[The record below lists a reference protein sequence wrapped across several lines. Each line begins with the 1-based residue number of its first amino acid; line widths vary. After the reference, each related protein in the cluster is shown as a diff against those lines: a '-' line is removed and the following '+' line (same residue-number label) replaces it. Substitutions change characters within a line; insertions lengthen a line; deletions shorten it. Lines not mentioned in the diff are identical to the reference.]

1 MSYSL
6 SMQQDR
12 PDTGHLQV
20 NVSSPI
26 GSRAIAGATIQI
38 TDSNQPDQ
46 VIEEV
51 TTDVNGQSEEIDLPA
66 PPLEYSMEPE
76 ANQPYSV
83 FNLRVIA
90 PGYETVEISGA
101 EILSGQTAL
110 QNISLMPM
118 DDALGETAELFV
130 IPPHTLYGDYPPK
143 IEEDEV
149 KDTDQTGEIVL
160 SRVVIPEYVVVHD
173 GPPSDSSA
181 KDYYVKYKDYIK
193 NVASSEI
200 YATWPEATLYAN
212 ILAIQSIT
220 LNRVYTEWY
229 RNRGYNFTIT
239 TSTAYDQK
247 WIAGRN
253 IYESISQ
260 AVDTIF
266 SNYLSRPN
274 IKQPLFTQYCD
285 GKRVSCPKW
294 MRQWESK
301 TLGDRGYSAIEIL
314 RYFYGDTI
322 YINSSEEISGIPSS
336 WPGYDLTIG
345 SSGDKVRQLQNQL
358 NVISKGYPLIPK
370 ITADGVYGQK
380 TADSVRTFQ
389 KVFKMPQTG
398 VVDFPTWYRIS
409 DIFVGVSR
417 IAELS

>member
-1 MSYSL
+1 MPNSL

-12 PDTGHLQV
+12 PDIGRLQV

-46 VIEEV
+46 IITEA
-51 TTDVNGQSEEIDLPA
+51 TTDVNGQSQEIDLPA

-90 PGYETVEISGA
+90 PGYETVQISGA

-143 IEEDEV
+143 IAEEEV
-149 KDTDQTGEIVL
+149 KDIDQTGEIVL

-173 GPPSDSSA
+173 GPPSDASA
-181 KDYYVKYKDYIK
+181 QDYYVKYKDYIK

-220 LNRVYTEWY
+220 LNRVYTEW
-229 RNRGYNFTIT
+229 
-239 TSTAYDQK
+239 
-247 WIAGRN
+247 
-253 IYESISQ
+253 
-260 AVDTIF
+260 
-266 SNYLSRPN
+266 
-274 IKQPLFTQYCD
+274 
-285 GKRVSCPKW
+285 
-294 MRQWESK
+294 
-301 TLGDRGYSAIEIL
+301 
-314 RYFYGDTI
+314 
-322 YINSSEEISGIPSS
+322 
-336 WPGYDLTIG
+336 
-345 SSGDKVRQLQNQL
+345 
-358 NVISKGYPLIPK
+358 
-370 ITADGVYGQK
+370 
-380 TADSVRTFQ
+380 
-389 KVFKMPQTG
+389 
-398 VVDFPTWYRIS
+398 
-409 DIFVGVSR
+409 
-417 IAELS
+417 